1 MPPWTFIA
9 AQIVRATTQALAMA
23 ALLLLIGAVAYG
35 VPIPGSTFPAF
46 VFYVVIGTATMCSL
60 GIALSSFTPNAD
72 AASTIA
78 PFTVVMLSFFSGVWI
93 PVEQLPQWL
102 ETVGKIFP
110 LYHLALGLQ
119 TSLAPGASGSGLT
132 GENVAGAGDLGRGR
146 RPHRQHAVPLGAAVR
161 YLGGEALF
169 GAGSRLCR
177 LDLAV
182 LRRRRR
188 DQAVEQLPG
197 RLDNRF
203 DRLLEG
209 LGVRLGGLGRAAD
222 LAHVLQRRRLDLVLG
237 RGWIEIV
244 EGPDISAHEADSRA
258 VRPVRQSPWERYEIL
273 RRMQGGS
280 S

>member
-1 MPPWTFIA
+1 MSDRAIVFEQAKLAIKVALRTPRAIIFTVAFPIVFLVLFNSIFINGGDESATLPNDLKLSAQAYFTAGIVAYAVALSTFTTLAVSLTTQRENGQLKRYRGTPMPPWTFIA

-119 TSLAPGASGSGLT
+119 TALAPGASGSGLT
-132 GENVAGAGDLGRGR
+132 GENVLVLAIW
-146 RPHRQHAVPLGAAVR
+146 AVLGARIA
-161 YLGGEALF
+161 
-169 GAGSRLCR
+169 SK
-177 LDLAV
+177 
-182 LRRRRR
+182 
-188 DQAVEQLPG
+188 
-197 RLDNRF
+197 RF
-203 DRLLEG
+203 RWE
-209 LGVRLGGLGRAAD
+209 
-222 LAHVLQRRRLDLVLG
+222 
-237 RGWIEIV
+237 
-244 EGPDISAHEADSRA
+244 P
-258 VRPVRQSPWERYEIL
+258 QS
-273 RRMQGGS
+273 GTN
-280 S
+280 